1 MFSLKQSSC
10 GCPKAGVLLL
20 LAQPDCLPLAENI
33 KVCPTVAVMN
43 LCVDC
48 LYYLYSIRRSC
59 RCHYGAQVTWAPLY
73 TFSCYH
79 GATSV
84 IIGNCSLALG
94 PVRRG
99 NEERL
104 AEFLSYVEAIP
115 MEVLR
120 SINVT
125 WQIVGEYSAGTPAL
139 ATTSN
144 L

>member
-1 MFSLKQSSC
+1 
-10 GCPKAGVLLL
+10 
-20 LAQPDCLPLAENI
+20 
-33 KVCPTVAVMN
+33 
-43 LCVDC
+43 
-48 LYYLYSIRRSC
+48 
-59 RCHYGAQVTWAPLY
+59 VTWDPLC

-115 MEVLR
+115 
-120 SINVT
+120 
-125 WQIVGEYSAGTPAL
+125 IVSVA
-139 ATTSN
+139 
-144 L
+144 